1 MKKISIFD
9 ASVLTLNVGDEI
21 IYDSVSHELTNIFS
35 MSQFFKVPLHD
46 YPNKYGVKRLKE
58 SELAFVGGTN
68 LLTSDVIKKR
78 QWKYT
83 RLHHILSHNPELIL
97 LGTGWQDYQSD
108 PNLFTSSFYRSVLS
122 ENYTHSVR
130 DEYSKEKLKRIGI
143 KNVINTGCPTTW
155 RLTKAHC
162 SSITQTKAS
171 KVVFTLTDYRPEKIK
186 DIEFINILL
195 NEYETVIFWPQ
206 GSKDLEYINSLNV
219 DMSTIEVI
227 GSNLSSFDAVLKND
241 NIDFVGTRLHAGIR
255 ALQHKKRTLIIG
267 VDNRAIEKKKDLNI
281 PVLDRNELG
290 SLVSLLNSN
299 LAMDITIKS
308 EQIEQWKRQF
318 D

>member
-1 MKKISIFD
+1 MEKVSIFD

-21 IYDSVSHELTNIFS
+21 IYDSVSHELKNIFS

-46 YPNKYGVKRLKE
+46 YPNKYGLKRLKE

-68 LLTSDVIKKR
+68 LLTSDIVRKR

-97 LGTGWQDYQSD
+97 LGTGWQDYQSA
-108 PNLFTSSFYRSVLS
+108 PNLLTSIFYRSVLS
-122 ENYTHSVR
+122 KKFVHSVR
-130 DEYSKEKLKRIGI
+130 DEYSKDKLKSIGVE
-143 KNVINTGCPTTW
+143 NVINTGCPTTW
-155 RLTKAHC
+155 RLTREHCCAITPKKAN
-162 SSITQTKAS
+162 
-171 KVVFTLTDYRPEKIK
+171 KVVFTLTDYRPDKVK
-186 DIEFINILL
+186 DVEFINVLL
-195 NEYETVIFWPQ
+195 KEYESVIFWPQ

-219 DMSTIEVI
+219 DISSIETI
-227 GSNLSSFDAVLKND
+227 GSNLSSFDDVLKSN

-281 PVLDRNELG
+281 PVLDRSGLS
-290 SLVSLLNSN
+290 SLASLLNSN
-299 LAMDITIKS
+299 LVMDITIKS

-318 D
+318 C